1 MKPDNT
7 CGSCPIWLAA
17 LEGDGLDNWDSIF
30 EACRKQGC
38 FSTPT
43 EDFILCRDCID
54 WDECEDKE
62 WRDGCYFGVEEEK

>member
-17 LEGDGLDNWDSIF
+17 FEGDGLDNWDSIF
-30 EACRKQGC
+30 EACRVRGC
-38 FSTPT
+38 ISAPA
-43 EDFILCRDCID
+43 EDFVLCRDCIY

-62 WRDGCYFGVEEEK
+62 SRNGCYFGVE

>member
-7 CGSCPIWLAA
+7 CGSCPVWLAA

-43 EDFILCRDCID
+43 EALSFAAIALIGTSA
-54 WDECEDKE
+54 KI
-62 WRDGCYFGVEEEK
+62 KN